1 MYTLQEVF
9 AQAMASSNI
18 DITEVPNGYSVI
30 HQGMKIQMFTDRI
43 EILDMNRG
51 GDYYKV
57 IEDQHYEVFYE
68 YGWEVACLHMV
79 IINCLHKLELV
90 EQKIKS
96 EVNTRKNDRH
106 IHKLKNKRES
116 LMTKSTSDRKK
127 LNSLTLIK
135 SDD

>member
-57 IEDQHYEVFYE
+57 IEDQHYEVLR
-68 YGWEVACLHMV
+68 A
-79 IINCLHKLELV
+79 
-90 EQKIKS
+90 
-96 EVNTRKNDRH
+96 R
-106 IHKLKNKRES
+106 
-116 LMTKSTSDRKK
+116 
-127 LNSLTLIK
+127 
-135 SDD
+135 